1 MKLYLEVARRSGT
14 DTNEEYSKPLHCMG
28 KERDSMP
35 PQISVFGI
43 EGMPEFKPG
52 DDVAVQ
58 ILDAARNQGTPI
70 ESGDVL
76 VVTQKIVSKAEG
88 RVVFI
93 KDIEP
98 SPLAISITEG
108 HRRDPRHTE
117 LILRES
123 RRIVRMDRGVIIS
136 ETYHGFNCANAGIDA
151 SNIPGEG
158 TVALLPIDPDA
169 SARGIRQSIKTMAEV
184 DVAVVIS
191 DTFGRPWRSAA
202 VNVAIGVAGINP
214 LLSYV
219 GQEDSHG
226 NMMYTTVINIA
237 DELAATAELVTGK
250 VLRVPVAIVRG
261 YAYEQL
267 EDASNQALIR
277 DPDKDLFR

>member
-1 MKLYLEVARRSGT
+1 
-14 DTNEEYSKPLHCMG
+14 
-28 KERDSMP
+28 MP
-35 PQISVFGI
+35 PQFSVIGI
-43 EGMPEFKPG
+43 EGMPEVQPG
-52 DDVAVQ
+52 DDLAAQ
-58 ILDAARNQGTPI
+58 ILDGARGQGTPV

-88 RVVFI
+88 RVI
-93 KDIEP
+93 SIEGIEA
-98 SPLAISITEG
+98 SPLAVAITEG

-136 ETYHGFNCANAGIDA
+136 ETHHGFNCANAGIDA
-151 SNIPGEG
+151 SNIPGEE
-158 TVALLPIDPDA
+158 TVALLPVDPDA
-169 SARGIRQSIKTMAEV
+169 SARGIRQAVRERTGS
-184 DVAVVIS
+184 DVAVIIS

-226 NMMYTTVINIA
+226 NMMYTTVINVA

-250 VLRVPVAIVRG
+250 VLGVPVAIIRG
-261 YAYEQL
+261 YAYETL
-267 EDASNQALIR
+267 ENASNQALIR

>member
-1 MKLYLEVARRSGT
+1 
-14 DTNEEYSKPLHCMG
+14 
-28 KERDSMP
+28 MP
-35 PQISVFGI
+35 PEIRVIGI
-43 EGMPEFKPG
+43 EGMPEAKPG
-52 DDVAVQ
+52 DDLAGQ
-58 ILDAARNQGTPI
+58 MLEASQRQGTSI
-70 ESGDVL
+70 ESGDVI

-88 RVVFI
+88 RVVSI
-93 KDIEP
+93 DSVEP
-98 SPLAISITEG
+98 SPLALAITEG

-136 ETYHGFNCANAGIDA
+136 ETHHGFNCANAGIDA
-151 SNIPGEG
+151 SNIPGDG
-158 TVALLPIDPDA
+158 TVALLPVDPDA
-169 SARGIRQSIKTMAEV
+169 SARGIRQAIRERAGV
-184 DVAVVIS
+184 DVAVIIS

-202 VNVAIGVAGINP
+202 VNVAIGVAGFNP

-226 NMMYTTVINIA
+226 NMMYTTVIAVA

-250 VLRVPVAIVRG
+250 VLGVPVAIIRG
-261 YAYEQL
+261 YSYTPME
-267 EDASNQALIR
+267 EASHDALIR

>member
-1 MKLYLEVARRSGT
+1 
-14 DTNEEYSKPLHCMG
+14 
-28 KERDSMP
+28 MP
-35 PQISVFGI
+35 PQLTIIGI
-43 EGMPEFKPG
+43 EGMPEARPG
-52 DDVAVQ
+52 DDLAGQ
-58 ILDAARNQGTPI
+58 IIDAAQAQGTPVAT
-70 ESGDVL
+70 GDVL

-88 RVVFI
+88 RVI
-93 KDIEP
+93 SIEGIEA
-98 SPLAISITEG
+98 SPLALSITEG

-151 SNIPGEG
+151 SNIPGDG
-158 TVALLPIDPDA
+158 TVALLPVDPDA
-169 SARGIRQSIKTMAEV
+169 SARGIRRAIGDRTGA
-184 DVAVVIS
+184 DVAVIIS

-219 GQEDSHG
+219 GQEDSYG
-226 NMMYTTVINIA
+226 NMMHTTVINVA

-250 VLRVPVAIVRG
+250 VLGVPVAIVRG
-261 YAYEQL
+261 YAYEPM
-267 EDASNQALIR
+267 EEASNQALIR

>member
-1 MKLYLEVARRSGT
+1 
-14 DTNEEYSKPLHCMG
+14 
-28 KERDSMP
+28 MP
-35 PQISVFGI
+35 PEIRVIGI
-43 EGMPEFKPG
+43 EGMPEAKPG
-52 DDVAVQ
+52 DDLAGQ
-58 ILDAARNQGTPI
+58 MLDAAQRQGTSI
-70 ESGDVL
+70 ESGDVI

-88 RVVFI
+88 RVVSI
-93 KDIEP
+93 DSVEP
-98 SPLAISITEG
+98 SPLALAITEG

-136 ETYHGFNCANAGIDA
+136 ETHHGFNCANAGIDA
-151 SNIPGEG
+151 SNIPGDG
-158 TVALLPIDPDA
+158 TVALLPVDPDA
-169 SARGIRQSIKTMAEV
+169 SARGIRQAIRERAGV
-184 DVAVVIS
+184 DVAVIIS

-202 VNVAIGVAGINP
+202 VNVAIGVAGFNP

-226 NMMYTTVINIA
+226 NMMYTTVIAVA

-250 VLRVPVAIVRG
+250 VLGVPVAIIRG
-261 YAYEQL
+261 YSYTPME
-267 EDASNQALIR
+267 EASHDALIR

>member
-1 MKLYLEVARRSGT
+1 
-14 DTNEEYSKPLHCMG
+14 
-28 KERDSMP
+28 MP
-35 PQISVFGI
+35 PQLSVIGI
-43 EGMPEFKPG
+43 EGMPEVRPG
-52 DDVAVQ
+52 DNLAGQ
-58 ILDAARNQGTPI
+58 MIEAAQAQGTPVAA
-70 ESGDVL
+70 GDVL

-88 RVVFI
+88 RVI
-93 KDIEP
+93 SIDGIEP
-98 SPLAISITEG
+98 SPLAVSITEG

-151 SNIPGEG
+151 SNIPGDG
-158 TVALLPIDPDA
+158 TVALLPVDPDA
-169 SARGIRQSIKTMAEV
+169 SARGIRQAIRERTGA
-184 DVAVVIS
+184 DLAVIIS

-219 GQEDSHG
+219 GQEDAHG
-226 NMMYTTVINIA
+226 NLMHTTVINLA

-250 VLRVPVAIVRG
+250 VLGVPVAIIRG
-261 YAYEQL
+261 YTYEPM

>member
-1 MKLYLEVARRSGT
+1 
-14 DTNEEYSKPLHCMG
+14 
-28 KERDSMP
+28 MP
-35 PQISVFGI
+35 PQLTVIGI
-43 EGMPEFKPG
+43 EGMPEARSG
-52 DDVAVQ
+52 DDLTQ
-58 ILDAARNQGTPI
+58 QLLHAAENQGTPV
-70 ESGDVL
+70 ETGDVL

-88 RVVFI
+88 RVI
-93 KDIEP
+93 SIDDIEP

-151 SNIPGEG
+151 SNIPGDG
-158 TVALLPIDPDA
+158 TVALLPEDPDA
-169 SARGIRQSIKTMAEV
+169 SARGIRQEIAERTGK
-184 DVAVVIS
+184 DVAVIIS

-202 VNVAIGVAGINP
+202 VNVAIGVAGLNP

-226 NMMYTTVINIA
+226 NLMYTTVINVA

-250 VLRVPVAIVRG
+250 VLGVPVAIIRG
-261 YAYEQL
+261 YAFEPM
-267 EDASNQALIR
+267 EEASNQALIR